1 MWSKLRSR
9 QTDLYKQLLVATQE
23 YKAEMD
29 LLAAFCEACIE
40 IDYVHGDR
48 IAATDLFS
56 VYSNWAATN
65 NEFMMSSRKFFNE
78 VTKKLP
84 EKQRASSGM
93 FYTKIRLTEYAKT
106 LLNKTKNYKITDF
119 T

>member
-29 LLAAFCEACIE
+29 LLAAFCDACIT
-40 IDYVHGDR
+40 IDYMNGER
-48 IAATDLFS
+48 IPATELFS
-56 VYSNWAATN
+56 VYSAWANSN
-65 NEFMMSSRKFFNE
+65 NEFAMSSRKFFTE

-84 EKQRASSGM
+84 EKVRGGSGM
-93 FYTKIRLTEYAKT
+93 FYTKIHLTDYAKT
-106 LLNKTKNYKITDF
+106 FLPRKNYTIEDF
-119 T
+119 K